1 MEDDDRPL
9 RIMADKIIKLQGSSL
24 VIIIT
29 PEARALG
36 LDIGDIARVTLE
48 KIDD

>member
-1 MEDDDRPL
+1 MEKDDRPL
-9 RIMADKIIKLQGSSL
+9 RIMADKIIKMQGSSL

-36 LDIGDIARVTLE
+36 LDICDIVRVTLE
-48 KIDD
+48 RIDE

>member
-1 MEDDDRPL
+1 MTEDDRPL
-9 RIMADKIIKLQGSSL
+9 RIMADKIIKMQGSSL

-36 LDIGDIARVTLE
+36 LDIGDIVRVTLE
-48 KIDD
+48 RIDE